1 MSGISIKHYASNN
14 LSPSSRSM
22 VGDCFTLLALLGGDS
37 CFPVL
42 ESCTVHCA
50 LCSVL
55 CSFVLCNRS
64 VLCAVCAVCYVLC
77 CSALYVVLSGDVAVC
92 SVFCVCSLC
101 GVCVVC
107 EAADM
112 GMVVFGHGQ
121 RFQPWLV
128 LWAQLLCLLA
138 RALHVYQLCAL
149 LNRWR

>member
-1 MSGISIKHYASNN
+1 M
-14 LSPSSRSM
+14 
-22 VGDCFTLLALLGGDS
+22 
-37 CFPVL
+37 
-42 ESCTVHCA
+42 HCA

-55 CSFVLCNRS
+55 CSFVLCTRS

-128 LWAQLLCLLA
+128 L
-138 RALHVYQLCAL
+138 
-149 LNRWR
+149 